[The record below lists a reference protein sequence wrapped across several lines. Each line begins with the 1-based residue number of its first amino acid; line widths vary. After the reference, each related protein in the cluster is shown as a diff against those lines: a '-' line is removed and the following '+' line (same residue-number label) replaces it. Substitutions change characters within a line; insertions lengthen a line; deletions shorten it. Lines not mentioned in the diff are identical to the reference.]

1 MANYTIGDMIYENRV
16 VRGYSQEELSFGV
29 CSTSSL
35 SRIENNTQVPSKKLF
50 DALMQRLG
58 VSESI
63 YSAFISKEEMEL
75 VRLKQKLVWKL
86 ENLDFSDIDVLVEKM
101 ESRLSDW
108 NELDNQYLMFVKANI
123 QKHNHGKPEE
133 VLEILLEAI
142 RITMPDFSEV
152 QNIKKRLLTFDE
164 ITILNSIA
172 LEYYDLGDKK
182 KALKLLSELKGYLD
196 EHSIDEEEKSQKYP
210 MIVYNMTK
218 CLGEVERYAEVVEL
232 CTEGIEYCI
241 GHSKLNA
248 LPYLITNSACATAEL
263 KRFEEAEVLFK
274 RAVILLEICHKE
286 SFAETVRKTARDS
299 YGIFV

>member
-16 VRGYSQEELSFGV
+16 VRGYSQEELSFGI

-35 SRIENNTQVPSKKLF
+35 SRIENNTQVPGKKLF

-86 ENLDFSDIDVLVEKM
+86 ENLDFADIDVLVEKM
-101 ESRLSDW
+101 ESKLSDW

-123 QKHNHGKPEE
+123 RKQNHGKPEE
-133 VLEILLEAI
+133 VLGILLEAI

-182 KALKLLSELKGYLD
+182 KALKLLSELKEYLD

-218 CLGEVERYAEVVEL
+218 CLGEVERYKEVVDL

-241 GHSKLNA
+241 SHSKLNA
-248 LPYLITNSACATAEL
+248 LPYLITNNACATAEL
-263 KRFEEAEVLFK
+263 KKNERAEVLFK
-274 RAVILLEICHKE
+274 QAVTLLEICHKE
-286 SFAETVRKTARDS
+286 SFADTVRKTAKDS